1 LKKSDTSANSFA
13 PSRRFV
19 VRGGFL
25 SLAATLTGCTGSG
38 SSFSPGDFFGG
49 SNNTAQTPAPGQ
61 QPVAIGTGQTKIAL
75 ILPLNTL
82 GNAGQVGQS
91 MRNAAELAVTEFN
104 NPDIQLLVKDD
115 GGTAQG
121 AQFAAQQAVSEGVQL
136 IIGPLFAQSVQAVGQ
151 VARAQNIPVIAFSTD
166 SSVASRG
173 VYLLSFLPES
183 DVHRIVDYAVA
194 QGKRSFLALVPDN
207 AYGNVVEGEFRQH
220 VARKGG
226 RVMAFERYS
235 TGAFGIQGGM
245 QNIAQSAGSADAL
258 FLPGEGD
265 VVPQVAQALVTAGV
279 NLKRLQLLGTGLW
292 EDPRVFADQN
302 LQGGWYPGPDPNAPN
317 NFRAFAGRYRQRYG
331 SEPVRTATLAYDAV
345 ALASAL
351 VKTQGAQGLTDA
363 ALLNPSGFAGIDG
376 VFRFRQD
383 GTNQRGLAV
392 LRVTPTGGQVVSP
405 APRSFGGSG
414 T

>member
-1 LKKSDTSANSFA
+1 MDRNPSAGAFV
-13 PSRRFV
+13 PSRRHLL
-19 VRGGFL
+19 RGGFL
-25 SLAATLTGCTGSG
+25 LLAPALAGCTGTG
-38 SSFSPGDFFGG
+38 SNFSPGDLFGSG
-49 SNNTAQTPAPGQ
+49 ATPSAAPGQ

-115 GGTAQG
+115 GGSAQG
-121 AQFAAQQAVSEGVQL
+121 AQLAAQQALSEGSQL
-136 IIGPLFAQSVQAVGQ
+136 IIGPLFAQSVQAAGQ
-151 VARAQNIPVIAFSTD
+151 VARAQDIPVIAFSTD
-166 SSVASRG
+166 SSVATRG

-183 DVHRIVDYAVA
+183 DVNRIVDYAIA
-194 QGKRSFLALVPDN
+194 QGKRSYVALVPDN
-207 AYGNVVEGEFRQH
+207 AYGNVVEGEFRQY

-226 RVMAFERYS
+226 RVVAVERYP
-235 TGAFGIQGGM
+235 TATFGLQGSL
-245 QNIAQSAGSADAL
+245 QNVVQAAGTADAL

-265 VVPQVAQALVTAGV
+265 IVPQVAQSLVTAGV
-279 NLKRLQLLGTGLW
+279 DFKRVQLLGTGLW
-292 EDPRVFADQN
+292 EDPRIAAAPI

-317 NFRAFAGRYRQRYG
+317 NFRSFAGRYRQRYG
-331 SEPVRTATLAYDAV
+331 GEPVRTATLAYDAV

-351 VKTQGAQGLTDA
+351 VKTQGARGLTNE

-392 LRVTPTGGQVVSP
+392 LRVTPSGGQVISP
-405 APRSFGGSG
+405 APKSFGGSG